1 MKIRLTINP
10 VLSRNKLFKL
20 NNLIKKKK
28 NKNKQIEKQKR

>member
-20 NNLIKKKK
+20 NNLIKKKRS
-28 NKNKQIEKQKR
+28 KNKQIEKQKR